1 MQLQYPREAQ
11 EFGEQL
17 RAFVRAELPAAIRDK
32 VLADIRIT
40 PDEQR
45 FWQRKL
51 IEHNLATPGWPT
63 EYGGPGWSELQR
75 HVYDTVMSQEGAP
88 AAVIFGENMVA
99 SALFVVGTQ
108 EQKAHYLPRI
118 RSLEYYFCQAFS
130 EPGSGSDLA
139 SLKTQATLDGDEWTI
154 NGHKIWTSF
163 AHFANM
169 MVCLVRT
176 DPDAK
181 PQQGI
186 SMLLLPT
193 AAKGVTIRPIVTIDG
208 AHHTNEVFFD
218 DVRVPRTCLVGEVN
232 KGWDYAKL
240 LLGHER
246 TSVARIGKS
255 KRELARLKALAAKP
269 AIGAPLNTDPAFRN
283 KVAMLEC
290 ELLVFEITA
299 LRMIVRGQDAAP
311 GVEASLFK
319 IKGSE
324 IQQRITELKMEAL
337 GPYGIPFD
345 PERGLAETNLP
356 PAELDDAAACGGD
369 YLYTRV
375 VTIYGGSNEIQRNII
390 AKSLGL

>member
-1 MQLQYPREAQ
+1 MDRIGRHAPQPDHVEIEEA
-11 EFGEQL
+11 
-17 RAFVRAELPAAIRDK
+17 A
-32 VLADIRIT
+32 
-40 PDEQR
+40 
-45 FWQRKL
+45 
-51 IEHNLATPGWPT
+51 PG
-63 EYGGPGWSELQR
+63 
-75 HVYDTVMSQEGAP
+75 
-88 AAVIFGENMVA
+88 AVIFGENMVA
-99 SALFVVGTQ
+99 SALFAVETE

-130 EPGSGSDLA
+130 ELGSGSDLA
-139 SLKTQATLDGDEWTI
+139 SLRTRGILEGDQWVI

-186 SMLLLPT
+186 SMLLLPVMT
-193 AAKGVTIRPIVTIDG
+193 KGITVRPIVTIDG

-218 DVRVPRTCLVGEVN
+218 DVRVPRSCLVGEVN

-255 KRELARLKALAAKP
+255 KRELARLKALAGNP
-269 AIGAPLNTDPAFRN
+269 GIGAPLNADPVFRN
-283 KVAMLEC
+283 KVTMLEC
-290 ELLVFEITA
+290 ELLAFEITA

-345 PERGLAETNLP
+345 PERGLGEINHAPSEV
-356 PAELDDAAACGGD
+356 EDAAACGGD

-375 VTIYGGSNEIQRNII
+375 VTVYGGSNEIQRNII